1 MLVAKGCRE
10 EGMWNYGLMAGEFQF
25 GEKKTFW
32 TVARHPCL
40 YITLL
45 NCVLEMFKMVNL
57 ISRYNFLFM
66 SKLTCLQ
73 IYIMLRFT

>member
-1 MLVAKGCRE
+1 
-10 EGMWNYGLMAGEFQF
+10 MWNYGLMAGEFQF

-32 TVARHPCL
+32 RWMGRTVAHHPCL

-45 NCVLEMFKMVNL
+45 NCVLEVFKMVNL